1 MKTSETTREI
11 YPAIIALQ
19 SQMTTIKR
27 DKEVKT
33 GKYSFKYAPLD
44 TIMEI
49 MKPLFLVNGLAIV
62 QAVNADNLTS
72 RLIHTSGEWIE
83 SETFLNRDHANM
95 QGFGGEVTF
104 KRRYALSAL
113 IGLVSDDDNDAP
125 ASKKGIVSGPRTGIG
140 QDLPEDWKIYLSDLA
155 DDVSSRVNAGRV
167 AQAIELID
175 DALLDDDQRIYL
187 EDKLA
192 SNIRSAIK
200 AAQRPKQ

>member
-44 TIMEI
+44 SIMEAI
-49 MKPLFLVNGLAIV
+49 KPLFQANGLAVI
-62 QAVNADNLTS
+62 QAVDADVLTS

-83 SETFLNRDHANM
+83 SETYLNREHANM

-125 ASKKGIVSGPRTGIG
+125 AARKSTSALAGIG
-140 QDLPEDWKIYLSDLA
+140 DDLPEDWKTWLRDLA
-155 DDVSSRVNAGRV
+155 DDVATLVNSGRV
-167 AQAIELID
+167 TEALAKIEESQLEGDQSLYMWRHMDSKVRSTITAAKKP
-175 DALLDDDQRIYL
+175 AL
-187 EDKLA
+187 
-192 SNIRSAIK
+192 
-200 AAQRPKQ
+200 

>member
-33 GKYSFKYAPLD
+33 GKYTFKYAPLD
-44 TIMEI
+44 SIMEI
-49 MKPLFLVNGLAIV
+49 MKPLFLANGLAIV

-72 RLIHTSGEWIE
+72 RLIHQSGEWIE

-125 ASKKGIVSGPRTGIG
+125 AAKKGIVSGPRTGIG
-140 QDLPEDWKIYLSDLA
+140 QDLPEDWKTWLRDLA

-175 DALLDDDQRIYL
+175 EAQLDDDQRIYL
-187 EDKLA
+187 EDQLA

-200 AAQRPKQ
+200 AAQRPK